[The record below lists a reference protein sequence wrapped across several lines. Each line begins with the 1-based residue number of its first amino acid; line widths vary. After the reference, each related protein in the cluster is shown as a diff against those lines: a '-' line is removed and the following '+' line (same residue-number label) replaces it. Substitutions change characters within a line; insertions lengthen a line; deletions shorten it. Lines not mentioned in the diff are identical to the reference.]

1 MEQQI
6 IENGGL
12 QYVPQIAVQY
22 VYLDFDGESTTYRNE
37 DLNITIEVDVDDS
50 GMSDEQKRYILAELS
65 EKYANKNI
73 VFTAEKPEDI
83 QQYSTIFIGKTDDF
97 DEYGTF
103 AGLAETIDIG
113 NQIKNDNAFVMQDS
127 TADSEKIIEIIA
139 HETDHLTGTSDHGGE
154 GLNRYALDVLL
165 SESSA
170 TCNVEVKCSGGYN
183 PGDPYTISSSWT
195 TDMPDGATKAVIT
208 VTNNGIAESYHW
220 ETCNTNIYLTIG
232 DAEYTIPEEKS
243 MTFVVYSDTNL
254 TFDRSTYLEPDVAYA
269 DYIYSKLNPSH
280 VLGYRY
286 YYYSAYVRNT
296 VTISVKYYQHIPI
309 PDLQITD
316 VNFSRQTPDTVRF
329 DPTESFSYSFTVK
342 NSGDLDAASSKAY
355 LYIDNEIYKE
365 ISVAALAA
373 GASRTYSC
381 NFAPGSLANGAH
393 TIYVLADGAGII
405 AEDDDN
411 NNTSPET
418 TFIIES
424 AKADLAVANFDIVS
438 ADGDILARDVDIS
451 VTLTV
456 ENRSGNKKSAAATAE
471 LYAGSTLLAKFNIPV
486 IEPGKTYDIS
496 YKIPARTLSGGAT
509 EFKCVLDSGNQCNEF
524 NEENNASTVSKCIF
538 IPEKLVIL
546 KKNNKFIEQKT
557 SLDHADL
564 GYGETAEVYDSGTM
578 EYAEIFNS
586 GNAIIR
592 SGGIANSTTIN
603 TVGGMLISNG
613 GTANN
618 TTVNSYAYMHI
629 SSGGTADSTVINSNG
644 TVDIGSGGIANN
656 TTIYSGGEMH
666 ISNGGSA
673 NNTTLDGGYVTE
685 GMYISNGGVAN
696 QTTVNNGYMFIANG
710 GSANDTFINSNG
722 EVVFQSGG
730 SANNITISGGYLYI
744 SSGGSANNV
753 NWTPC
758 EGTIH
763 AEDGAFVN
771 YTSKYSGIYFGSD
784 NQLLSR
790 ANSVTEKYVSGYNCS
805 MYIMSGGKADDTIL
819 TGGGTLYVHSGG
831 VANQT
836 TAADYCRMI
845 ISSGGIANTVS
856 LNSGTMS
863 VCSAGTANDV
873 NIDCGAALYV
883 SNGGTVNRIKE
894 NGGYVSAAENAN
906 VSFESSTI
914 SALTIDDS
922 NLMTVHS
929 GTTAS
934 YVTVEKG
941 RLLVYDGGIA
951 DYTSVNCGKENSGGM
966 EIYSGGTATNILVDS
981 GWGKIGFE
989 VAPNT
994 YIDGDYGGSKYYS
1007 STHFA
1012 MQDGKI
1018 SNFRVHRSNWIAVK
1032 SGGTAADVVVES
1044 YGSMTVCSGGT
1055 ATNIAAQASARLN
1068 ITVAPNT
1075 YITGTYANSAFE
1087 MKNAVLSGYTFNSY
1101 CSVCVE
1107 SGGVASNTTVDSAGR
1122 MYIFHGGTAN
1132 STTVNSSGSMTVSSG
1147 GTASG
1152 TVVNFGGSMYVSSGG
1167 TANNTTV
1174 NNDGCMKIS
1183 SGGSANNITISDGF
1197 LTISSGGV
1205 ANNTTIGSYGYMTI
1219 ASGGIHRGSLQIASG
1234 ACISAESGSI
1244 VDFTVADRTT
1254 ADGYLIN
1261 DLKLLSGTPTYSIT
1275 VSANQKSGTYKLAQ
1289 GAENFFGTISIGNS
1303 ISGYKTITVNGK
1315 SIVCNNKTYSL
1326 DETNGNLTLTVTSS
1340 TGLSNLQGNINGISW
1355 NGNADFY
1362 VVAYS
1367 KNNFA
1372 NSLKITT
1379 TTNAVDICGMP
1390 TGTYQWKVSSDGKE
1404 YNGNNIVATNT
1415 AAQHLISDADGNM
1428 DLFFG
1433 KSIEKWK
1440 NSYAAEHHG
1449 ILNGWSGTGEQVNLA
1464 GKNKISDVF
1473 AGSTDANVLVLTD
1486 DTNGDALFVDDIY
1499 TALGDQ
1505 ARISQIDE
1513 IRAGLGD
1520 DIVDMTSQRFV
1531 YDGNGVTIYGGLGD
1545 DTIWANSGNNIL
1557 FGDAGNDRIVGSTG
1571 FDLIVG
1577 GAGNDSMH
1585 SGGGNDIFAFCENWG
1600 VDTVQLTD
1608 SDSSITLWFASGSE
1622 SNWDYA
1628 SRTYRNGSNSVSV
1641 IGGTGCTINLK
1652 FGDVAGQYDDMVSVG
1667 AFESATS
1674 EKIFEDKNSGM
1685 LA

>member
-12 QYVPQIAVQY
+12 QYVPQIAMQY

-103 AGLAETIDIG
+103 AGLAETIDKG
-113 NQIKNDNAFVMQDS
+113 NQIKNDNAFVIQDS

-154 GLNRYALDVLL
+154 GLNSYALDVLL

-170 TCNVEVKCSGGYN
+170 SFNVEVKCSGGYN
-183 PGDPYTISSSWT
+183 PGAPYTISSSWT

-220 ETCNTNIYLTIG
+220 ESCSTSIYLTIG
-232 DAEYTIPEEKS
+232 DAEYTIPEKQS
-243 MTFVVYSDTNL
+243 MTFVVFSDTDL

-280 VLGYRY
+280 VIGYRY

-296 VTISVKYYQHIPI
+296 VTMSVKYYQHIPI

-316 VNFSRQTPDTVRF
+316 VNFSRQMPDTVRF

-355 LYIDNEIYKE
+355 LYIDNKIYKE

-393 TIYVLADGAGII
+393 TIYVLADGAGVI
-405 AEDDDN
+405 AEDDDDN
-411 NNTSPET
+411 NKSPET
-418 TFIIES
+418 TFIIEP

-438 ADGDILARDVDIS
+438 ADGDILARDMDIS

-456 ENRSGNKKSAAATAE
+456 ENRSGNKKSAATTAE
-471 LYAGSTLLAKFNIPV
+471 LYAGSTLLAKINIPV
-486 IEPGKTYDIS
+486 IESGKTYDIS

-509 EFKCVLDSGNQCNEF
+509 EFKCVLDSGNQCDEF

-564 GYGETAEVYDSGTM
+564 GYGATAEVYDSGTM

-592 SGGIANSTTIN
+592 SGGIANSTTVNDGGYMTISSGGAAN
-603 TVGGMLISNG
+603 STTVNDWGVMIISGGG
-613 GTANN
+613 AANR
-618 TTVNSYAYMHI
+618 TTVNSR
-629 SSGGTADSTVINSNG
+629 
-644 TVDIGSGGIANN
+644 
-656 TTIYSGGEMH
+656 
-666 ISNGGSA
+666 
-673 NNTTLDGGYVTE
+673 
-685 GMYISNGGVAN
+685 
-696 QTTVNNGYMFIANG
+696 
-710 GSANDTFINSNG
+710 
-722 EVVFQSGG
+722 
-730 SANNITISGGYLYI
+730 GYLYI
-744 SSGGSANNV
+744 SRGGSANNV

-758 EGTIH
+758 EGNIH
-763 AEDGAFVN
+763 AEDGASVS

-836 TAADYCRMI
+836 TAADYCSMI

-873 NIDCGAALYV
+873 NIDCGATLYV

-994 YIDGDYGGSKYYS
+994 YIDGYYGGRKYYS

-1012 MQDGKI
+1012 MQDGQI

-1055 ATNIAAQASARLN
+1055 ATNIAAQASALLN

-1075 YITGTYANSAFE
+1075 YITGRYANSAFE

-1174 NNDGCMKIS
+1174 NNDGCMNIS
-1183 SGGSANNITISDGF
+1183 SGGSANNITISGGF

-1219 ASGGIHRGSLQIASG
+1219 ASGGIHRGSLQIASE

-1303 ISGYKTITVNGK
+1303 ISGYETITVNGK

-1390 TGTYQWKVSSDGKE
+1390 TGTYQWKVSSGGKE

-1415 AAQHLISDADGNM
+1415 AAQHLISDADGSM

-1513 IRAGLGD
+1513 IRVGLGD

-1531 YDGNGVTIYGGLGD
+1531 YDGDGVTIYGGLGD

-1557 FGDAGNDRIVGSTG
+1557 FGDAGSDRIVGAWG
-1571 FDLIVG
+1571 NDFIIG

-1585 SGGGNDIFAFCENWG
+1585 GGGGTDTFCFGANWG
-1600 VDTVQLTD
+1600 NDTVEQLAD
-1608 SDSSITLWFASGSE
+1608 GKVILHFESDSGFWDESTLTYSDGINSIQVRGVLPEDIT
-1622 SNWDYA
+1622 
-1628 SRTYRNGSNSVSV
+1628 
-1641 IGGTGCTINLK
+1641 LK
-1652 FGDVAGQYDDMVSVG
+1652 FGGAAPVAG
-1667 AFESATS
+1667 AFADAVS